1 MAGQAPV
8 CDLCKRAPRR
18 RVDSILCD
26 DCADAINRVM
36 SSDIYEANYYNN
48 RQAQLAQARLL
59 TRAAAASNTTSE
71 SSQDDSPQ
79 RWIWF

>member
-1 MAGQAPV
+1 MAGQVPV
-8 CDLCKRAPRR
+8 CDLCKSAPRR

-26 DCADAINRVM
+26 DCADAISRVM
-36 SSDIYEANYYNN
+36 SSDIYEANYYYN